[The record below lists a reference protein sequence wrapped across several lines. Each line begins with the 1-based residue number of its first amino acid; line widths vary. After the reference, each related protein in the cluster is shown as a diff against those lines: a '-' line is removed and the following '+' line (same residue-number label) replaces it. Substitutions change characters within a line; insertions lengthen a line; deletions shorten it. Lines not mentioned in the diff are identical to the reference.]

1 LRPLPPPRRPLH
13 PFPTRRS
20 SDLDGHDRMQA
31 PGLDVFRSFDWIR
44 LAPPGVD
51 GLAGRNFRLP
61 VSVPGR
67 FTLPDNSSVV
77 GLELLESARYDDSV
91 RGLDWERLSD
101 GLELR
106 NWRPGDRYRP
116 LGRASEEKIKTLF
129 QE

>member
-77 GLELLESARYDDSV
+77 GLELLESR
-91 RGLDWERLSD
+91 
-101 GLELR
+101 
-106 NWRPGDRYRP
+106 
-116 LGRASEEKIKTLF
+116 SEEHTSVL
-129 QE
+129 QSRSDLVCRHLLE